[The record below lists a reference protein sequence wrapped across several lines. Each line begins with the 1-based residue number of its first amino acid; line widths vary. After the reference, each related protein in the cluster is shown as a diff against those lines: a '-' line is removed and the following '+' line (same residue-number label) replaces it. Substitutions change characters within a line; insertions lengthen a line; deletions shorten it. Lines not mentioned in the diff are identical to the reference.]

1 MLLDAAIKLAAQQ
14 GSTRSMGI
22 RELAREAGLNHNT
35 FYRHFDSVDTMIE
48 GLLQQFRQELRQG
61 LREARA
67 AVQSDQKPSR
77 AVVGWLFDFAEKHSD
92 IFAVAF
98 REQFAPPGSGRDA
111 VRTMLDQILDDMVN
125 DVSKLPGFAALDKLR
140 LVLALK
146 LLIDHDF
153 RLCMQYLESPMAR
166 DSLLVEAETLYETLL
181 AGALVLQQVSKQSAS
196 NQ

>member
-1 MLLDAAIKLAAQQ
+1 MLLDAAIKLADQQ
-14 GSTRSMGI
+14 GGTRSMGI

-35 FYRHFDSVDTMIE
+35 FYRHFDSVDMMIE
-48 GLLQQFRQELRQG
+48 ELLQQFRQELRQG

-67 AVQSDQKPSR
+67 AVQSNQKLSR
-77 AVVGWLFDFAEKHSD
+77 AVVGWLFDFAEEHSD

-111 VRTMLDQILDDMVN
+111 VRAMLDQILDDMVT
-125 DVSKLPGFAALDKLR
+125 DVSKLPGFAALDNVR

-153 RLCMQYLESPMAR
+153 RLCMQYLESPTAR
-166 DSLLVEAETLYETLL
+166 DSLLVEAETVYETML
-181 AGALVLQQVSKQSAS
+181 AGVVVFKQVSKPSAS
-196 NQ
+196 NP

>member
-14 GSTRSMGI
+14 GGTRSMGI

-35 FYRHFDSVDTMIE
+35 FYRHFDSVDTMME
-48 GLLQQFRQELRQG
+48 GLIQQFRQELRQG

-77 AVVGWLFDFAEKHSD
+77 AVVGWLFDFAAKHSD

-125 DVSKLPGFAALDKLR
+125 DVCKLPGFAALNKVR

-166 DSLLVEAETLYETLL
+166 DSLLVEGETVYETLL
-181 AGALVLQQVSKQSAS
+181 AGVLVLQQVSKPGAS
-196 NQ
+196 NP